1 MGYTIDYSKFSSV
14 FALPSL
20 SEQTLCT
27 ATGEQLK
34 VMLYIMQHQ
43 SQAIQPEYLANRLM
57 ISKEQAEQALCFWAK
72 QGFLKGKQPLP
83 QADRPTVQPTGQT
96 REKEPEGQKNNLVLG
111 LKAQN
116 KTMSIDEVNTLS
128 GQDNNIAE
136 LVDAVQL
143 QMGKILTRSEI
154 ETLVSF
160 YAYAGLP
167 PEYILLAAAHCCSKN
182 RPNIRA
188 LSKLLTDMMSE
199 NIYTYEQ
206 AEQYLSALQRRDSNQ
221 SQIRSAFGIHD
232 RALTKQEQKYID
244 AWFGEYRFD
253 ISVIKLAY
261 EKTINQIGKVS
272 FPYINKILSSW
283 HSKGITTTK
292 EAALERQP
300 TKQNDTSSIDFDQI
314 QHFITYGE
322 AKPESGYK

>member
-1 MGYTIDYSKFSSV
+1 MGYIIDFSKFSSV
-14 FALPSL
+14 FVVPSL

-27 ATGEQLK
+27 ASAEELK
-34 VMLYIMQHQ
+34 VLLYLMQNQ
-43 SQAIQPEYLANRLM
+43 TQPIDPTYLANRLM
-57 ISKEQAEQALCFWAK
+57 LSETAVTKALSFWNKEGL
-72 QGFLKGKQPLP
+72 LSM
-83 QADRPTVQPTGQT
+83 QADEEPVSCPVQETKAVHTQQ
-96 REKEPEGQKNNLVLG
+96 EQNSKLMMG

-128 GQDNNIAE
+128 QKDTSVSE

-154 ETLVSF
+154 ETLISF

-167 PEYILLAAAHCCSKN
+167 PEYILLAAAHCCSRN

-206 AEQYLSALQRRDSNQ
+206 AEKYLSNLQRQ
-221 SQIRSAFGIHD
+221 EGIQGQVRSAFGIHD
-232 RALTKQEQKYID
+232 RNLTKQEQKYID
-244 AWFGEYRFD
+244 TWFTEYHFD
-253 ISVIKLAY
+253 ISVVKLAY

-283 HSKGITTTK
+283 HNKGISTAK

-300 TKQNDTSSIDFDQI
+300 SKQTESSSIDFDQI

-322 AKPESGYK
+322 AKSDPHY

>member
-1 MGYTIDYSKFSSV
+1 MGYMIDYSKFSSV
-14 FALPSL
+14 FAMPSL

-34 VMLYIMQHQ
+34 ALLYIMQHQ
-43 SQAIQPEYLANRLM
+43 TQAIEPGYLANRLM
-57 ISKEQAEQALCFWAK
+57 ISKEQAEQALCFWERE
-72 QGFLKGKQPLP
+72 GFLKGSEKPVLAEEKQPVK
-83 QADRPTVQPTGQT
+83 QE
-96 REKEPEGQKNNLVLG
+96 REQKEPTGQKNNLVLG

-128 GQDNNIAE
+128 RQDNSVAE

-206 AEQYLSALQRRDSNQ
+206 AEQYLSNLQRQDSNQ
-221 SQIRSAFGIHD
+221 RQIRSAFGIHD
-232 RALTKQEQKYID
+232 RVLTKQEQKYID
-244 AWFGEYRFD
+244 TWFGEYRFD

-300 TKQNDTSSIDFDQI
+300 AKQTDTSSIDFDQI

-322 AKPESGYK
+322 AKPESGY